1 MSLSGPGSIRHPRQP
16 SNRSW
21 REKNTCVAKS
31 FLQAP
36 LKPSPLRDCGA
47 PFRGSILEGRLKGC
61 AWPHRIQLNGF
72 KLLSHESLHHHQ
84 LLAEMLKHDL
94 RMKAANVHLFNA
106 RTPGHYPFQRADSF
120 LTYVFFLFG
129 RWNKPLVE
137 SVACQVTTKAQ
148 KGFNISSED
157 FRWVPFGALL
167 VQLIAERYVH

>member
-94 RMKAANVHLFNA
+94 RMKAAMCIFSMLELLGIIPFNELTA
-106 RTPGHYPFQRADSF
+106 SWHTFFFCSAAGTSCSWRAWLVRSPQKHKRA
-120 LTYVFFLFG
+120 LTFH
-129 RWNKPLVE
+129 
-137 SVACQVTTKAQ
+137 Q
-148 KGFNISSED
+148 KTFVGY
-157 FRWVPFGALL
+157 LL
-167 VQLIAERYVH
+167 VLS